1 MITELS
7 PEEWAGVTAARDAAV
22 RLVTVDGVPCD
33 EFAAAAAV
41 CYAAIGQPAPAVVVA
56 PSPLVALAWSAMIR
70 DGQLYGQLYG
80 SMADE
85 IRKVAD

>member
-33 EFAAAAAV
+33 E
-41 CYAAIGQPAPAVVVA
+41 
-56 PSPLVALAWSAMIR
+56 LVALAWSAMIR